1 MLLRRIFFSLSVSMV
16 RLVGVLLCRIRVRF
30 RSRIRTVDFPVLLI
44 DAVSN
49 PDPGPLPI
57 PDPHSSA
64 PVLPIRLLPCAGFR
78 PNPGSLPNPDSLS
91 SGPVIFFSCLV
102 RIPIRFRVWTESGSV
117 L

>member
-1 MLLRRIFFSLSVSMV
+1 M
-16 RLVGVLLCRIRVRF
+16 
-30 RSRIRTVDFPVLLI
+30 DFPVLLV

-64 PVLPIRLLPCAGFR
+64 PVLPIQLLLCAGFR
-78 PNPGSLPNPDSLS
+78 PNPGTLPNPDSLS
-91 SGPVIFFSCLV
+91 SGPVIFYSCLV